1 MDGKP
6 SYEQLEARVKELE
19 QEVVERQRAED
30 ALRQSEAKYRLSFS
44 AESDAIIIVD
54 ATERQIVDANEAAS
68 RLYGYSKKELI
79 GREATMISAEPEK
92 SLDHMD
98 RVASGESPYVSPG
111 PVQRLH
117 KTKDGTVFPVEI
129 SSGNYVLKDRKMI
142 CAIIRGIAERKKVEE
157 ALRESEGRYR
167 RMTEAVTDYT
177 YSVRIQDGR
186 AVETIHGPGCVAVTG
201 YAAQD
206 FQSNPF
212 LWIEM
217 VPEEDRQP
225 VQEQASRL
233 LSGLEVEP
241 LEHRIICKDGTVR
254 WVRNTPVSRHDGGER
269 VLHYDGVVQ
278 DISERKEAE
287 DALRESEARYREII
301 ERTKNG
307 VAVYKAVD
315 EGNDFVFVDFNR
327 AGEKIEDLNR
337 AQVIGKSVF
346 EVFPGIKEFGLFQ
359 VLQRVWASGDPE
371 HYPVSLYRDDR
382 IVGWRD
388 NFVYKLPSGEVVAVY
403 SDETDRKQAEEE
415 LRKAHEELQHFS
427 QELEKKVQKRTV
439 ELEEKSKQ
447 LIAVERLAAMGTMAN
462 KVAHELRN
470 SLMAIGGFAR
480 RMNDKTL
487 DDDPKKE
494 YVQIIVQEVVAL
506 EKKVSEI
513 INLDNVK

>member
-1 MDGKP
+1 MEGKP
-6 SYEQLEARVKELE
+6 SYEHLEARVKALE
-19 QEVVERQRAED
+19 EEVAERQRAEG
-30 ALRQSEAKYRLSFS
+30 ALRESEANYRLAFS

-54 ATERQIVDANEAAS
+54 ADKKQIVDVNKAAS
-68 RLYGYSKKELI
+68 RLYGYSKEELI
-79 GREATMISAEPEK
+79 GRDAIMISAEPEK
-92 SLDHMD
+92 SLEHMA
-98 RVASGESPYVSPG
+98 RVASGQSPFVSPG

-117 KTKDGTVFPVEI
+117 KKKDGTVFPVEI
-129 SSGNYVLKDRKMI
+129 SSGYYIFQDRKMI
-142 CAIIRGIAERKKVEE
+142 CAIIRSIAERKKAEE
-157 ALRESEGRYR
+157 ALRASEDRYR

-177 YSVRIQDGR
+177 YSVRIQNGR

-201 YAAQD
+201 YTAED
-206 FQSNPF
+206 FQANPF

-225 VQEQASRL
+225 VQEQARRF
-233 LSGLEVEP
+233 LSGLEVKP
-241 LEHRIICKDGTVR
+241 LEHRIVCQDGTMR
-254 WVRNTPVSRHDGGER
+254 WVRNTPVPRHDGGES

-278 DISERKEAE
+278 DISERKRAE

-315 EGNDFVFVDFNR
+315 EGNDFIFVDFNR
-327 AGEKIEDLNR
+327 AGEKIEDIDKTD
-337 AQVIGKSVF
+337 VIGKSVV
-346 EVFPGIKEFGLFQ
+346 EVFPGVKEFGLFE
-359 VLQRVWASGDPE
+359 VFQRVWASGNPE

-388 NFVYKLPSGEVVAVY
+388 NFVYKLPSGEIVAVY
-403 SDETDRKQAEEE
+403 SDETARKQAEEA
-415 LRKAHEELQHFS
+415 LRQAHEELQHFS
-427 QELEKKVQKRTV
+427 QELEKKVQQRTM
-439 ELEEKSKQ
+439 ELEEKNKQ
-447 LIAVERLAAMGTMAN
+447 LIAAERLAAMGTMAN

-487 DDDPKKE
+487 DDDPKKA
-494 YVQIIVQEVVAL
+494 YVQIILQEVMAL

-513 INLDNVK
+513 INLENMN